1 MYFALIYN
9 RFTRD
14 INSMVVQE
22 KEGEKGLMEGIKLFW
37 YQKKKIFDIGLF
49 DVDVRKMQE
58 LLNKSL

>member
-1 MYFALIYN
+1 
-9 RFTRD
+9 
-14 INSMVVQE
+14 MVVQE